1 MSTSDF
7 ELLRHILQETDFILK
22 HSSSLSE
29 EDFYK
34 DEVLQR
40 AFVRSLEI
48 MGEAAKRIDPDF
60 KLQHPEIEWKKI
72 AGTRDVMIHDYT
84 GVDYEIVWNI
94 IKEKLPELNDWLEKI
109 LEGK

>member
-1 MSTSDF
+1 MSASNF
-7 ELLRHILQETDFILK
+7 ELLRHVLQETDFILK
-22 HSSSLSE
+22 HAAFLSE
-29 EDFYK
+29 DDFYK

-60 KLQHPEIEWKKI
+60 KLQHPEMEWSKI

-94 IKEKLPELNDWLEKI
+94 ITEKLPALKE
-109 LEGK
+109 